1 MVIVRDFVTCR
12 NGHIMTHSSKKPYE
26 CRYVGCDKSYCD
38 ARSLKRHLEKQH
50 QQVVES
56 CLSAVSDGILTPRS
70 ATDLP
75 SAGKPTVFSFDFMNS
90 PGRNTSADSGTSIEL
105 VHSHSSPAISAGS
118 STISQ
123 SSSSSGMIWIG
134 GVSPLE
140 WVLHVV
146 SLYIFLIFCAS

>member
-1 MVIVRDFVTCR
+1 MTCR

-50 QQVVES
+50 QQLVDS
-56 CLSAVSDGILTPRS
+56 CLSAASDGMLTPRS

-75 SAGKPTVFSFDFMNS
+75 SAGHSTVFNFDFMNS
-90 PGRNTSADSGTSIEL
+90 PGGNTSADNSGTSVEL
-105 VHSHSSPAISAGS
+105 IHSHSSPAISAS
-118 STISQ
+118 SSAVSQ
-123 SSSSSGMIWIG
+123 SSSSSGLMWIG

-140 WVLHVV
+140 
-146 SLYIFLIFCAS
+146 